1 MEYKD
6 NLLGVIGTL
15 YRWRKSIITLC
26 AIAGIGTMVFSW
38 FFMDNYYQATTV
50 FYAASPDQFKPEQ
63 IFGTS
68 NKDMDFYG
76 DDYDVDRILTIANSS
91 ELAEH
96 LIRDFKLYEH
106 YDIDTNMLLAPF
118 KVQQKL
124 RGLYTVQK
132 NKYNAIELSVEDKDK
147 VLAAKMANAARQKVD
162 AIAGYL
168 IKQTQSKLIEA
179 YDANNKGKELYLTAL
194 SDTLR
199 KLRERYGI
207 YDLKSQSEIM
217 ATLVSDAE
225 ATLSRNKAKYDYL
238 KKEAPQLSDSIALLK
253 ANITGLEQ
261 ELKALT
267 DPASTSNFNL
277 KRYNEG
283 YGPVELLTEIYQN
296 ESTQLSEDK
305 ERYSQLKTA
314 FESPISAIHLVEE
327 AKVPLIKSRPKR
339 SLLVIGSVFITLIL
353 SVIGVLLLDSYK
365 NVDWKE
371 VFKK

>member
-6 NLLGVIGTL
+6 NLLGVVGTL
-15 YRWRKSIITLC
+15 YRWRKTILGLC
-26 AIAGIGTMVFSW
+26 TIVGIGSMIFSW
-38 FFMDNYYQATTV
+38 FLMDNYYQATTV

-68 NKDMDFYG
+68 TKDMDFYG

-96 LIRDFKLYEH
+96 LVRDFNLYRH
-106 YDIDTNMLLAPF
+106 YDIDTTLVLAPF

-124 RGLYTVQK
+124 SGLYTVQK

-147 VLAAKMANAARQKVD
+147 ELSAKMANSARQKID
-162 AIAGYL
+162 AIAGFL
-168 IKQTQSKLIEA
+168 IKKTQSKLIEA
-179 YDANNKGKELYLTAL
+179 YDANIKGKELYLTAL
-194 SDTLR
+194 SDTLK

-217 ATLVSDAE
+217 ATLVSGAE
-225 ATLSRNKAKYDYL
+225 ATLSRNKAKYEYL
-238 KKEAPQLSDSIALLK
+238 RKEAPQLIDSIAMLK
-253 ANITGLEQ
+253 ANINGLEQ
-261 ELKALT
+261 ELQALT

-283 YGPVELLTEIYQN
+283 YGPVELLTEIYQS
-296 ESTQLSEDK
+296 ESSQLSEDK
-305 ERYSQLKTA
+305 ERHSQLKTA

-339 SLLVIGSVFITLIL
+339 SLLVVGSVFLTFIL